1 MATMQI
7 PQRITPFLSFPSQA
21 GEAANYYVSVFPEAA
36 IIHSQ
41 SGPDGSVMLVE
52 FTLMGMKFVSLN
64 TGQDWRFTE
73 ATSFAVACDTQA
85 EIDHLWSHL
94 VGDGGRELACSWL
107 QDKFGVFWQI
117 VPSKLSEWFAS
128 GEPEKIGR
136 MTNALFQMTK
146 LDIATL
152 QSAFDGAVEPDG
164 DTE

>member
-52 FTLMGMKFVSLN
+52 
-64 TGQDWRFTE
+64 FTE